1 MAMTPAERKRA
12 QRARDKLSEE
22 QRLAALLAFTLS
34 TPIFKGT
41 AAKLDRIMAAAG
53 IEERDDAI
61 TRLINNIDR
70 RMTDDQIRELLLRP

>member
-1 MAMTPAERKRA
+1 MAKTPAERKRA
-12 QRARDKLSEE
+12 QRARDKLNEE

-41 AAKLDRIMAAAG
+41 AAKMDRIMSVAG
-53 IEERDDAI
+53 LDERDDAI

-70 RMTDDQIRELLLRP
+70 MTDDQIRELLLQP